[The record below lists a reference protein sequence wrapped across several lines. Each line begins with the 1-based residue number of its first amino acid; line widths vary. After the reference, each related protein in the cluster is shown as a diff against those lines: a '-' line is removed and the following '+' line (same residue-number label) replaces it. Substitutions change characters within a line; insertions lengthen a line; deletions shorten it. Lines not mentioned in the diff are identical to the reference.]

1 MTIVLNNKIYKIIL
15 TAIHVE
21 LQDYFT
27 EEKLFLH
34 RNKTKDQNIHTTIL
48 LFKKACKLGLEKSC
62 EYAKALEK

>member
-1 MTIVLNNKIYKIIL
+1 MTEEYIVLNNKIYKIIL

-34 RNKTKDQNIHTTIL
+34 RDKTKDQNIHTSKT
-48 LFKKACKLGLEKSC
+48 
-62 EYAKALEK
+62 KALGMII